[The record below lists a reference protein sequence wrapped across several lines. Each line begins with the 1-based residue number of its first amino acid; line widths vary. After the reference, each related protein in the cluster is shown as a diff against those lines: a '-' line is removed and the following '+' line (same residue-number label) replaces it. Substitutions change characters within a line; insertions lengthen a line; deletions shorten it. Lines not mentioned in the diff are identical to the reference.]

1 MNKNIVI
8 TGGSRGIGAAMVE
21 TLAKQNNHIL
31 FAYNKSEEQAK
42 QLEKKMKEKG
52 YDVQAY
58 HANVANMQELERF
71 ADVAIQKFGKI
82 DVLINN
88 AGIDQFKL
96 FTDITEKDWDEIINT
111 NLKSAVFLTRRIAQ
125 NMIKQKEGCI
135 INISSIWGITGAS
148 CEVLY
153 SITKAG
159 LDGFTKAL
167 AKELAL
173 SNIRVNSIAP
183 GAIDTDMNKDIIKSE
198 VTQDIP
204 LRTLWQS
211 RRHRKMCSLDCRR

>member
-1 MNKNIVI
+1 MIKAKWVKKMNRNILI
-8 TGGSRGIGAAMVE
+8 TGGSRGIGAAMVKMF
-21 TLAKQNNHIL
+21 AKENNNVL
-31 FAYNKSEEQAK
+31 FAYNKSKKQAMQIEEELK
-42 QLEKKMKEKG
+42 QKG

-58 HANVANMQELERF
+58 HSDLADINEINKLAEF
-71 ADVAIQKFGKI
+71 AIKKFGNVDI
-82 DVLINN
+82 LINN

-96 FTDITEKDWDEIINT
+96 FTDVSEKDWDDLINT
-111 NLKSAVFLTRRIAQ
+111 NLKSAVFLTQKIAK
-125 NMIKQKEGCI
+125 NMISQKSGCI

-167 AKELAL
+167 AKELAP

-183 GAIDTDMNKDIIKSE
+183 GAIDTEMNKNIAKIE
-198 VTQDIP
+198 MEQNIP
-204 LRTLWQS
+204 LRILG
-211 RRHRKMCSLDCRR
+211 